1 MNKPISFYYKLSALF
16 GFLVLLLGFLP
27 LEISKSLSF
36 VGIIIEILG
45 AAVLFIAGRSAKT
58 QHIKPAKVGAIMG
71 IIYGILAG
79 ISVFFKTITRAQM
92 LQQLKALHSNAPI
105 PHGTISNAINTANS
119 PVVHLVSFV
128 AIIVAS
134 ILGGLIISVIGG
146 AMTKTHNSEVI

>member
-27 LEISKSLSF
+27 LGISKSLSF

-45 AAVLFIAGRSAKT
+45 AAVLFIAGRSAKI
-58 QHIKPAKVGAIMG
+58 QNIKPIKVGAIMG
-71 IIYGILAG
+71 IIYGVLAG

-92 LQQLKALHSNAPI
+92 LQQLKALHSNTPTPKGAI
-105 PHGTISNAINTANS
+105 TNALHTANS

-128 AIIVAS
+128 AIIVTS

-146 AMTKTHNSEVI
+146 AITKTDNSEAI